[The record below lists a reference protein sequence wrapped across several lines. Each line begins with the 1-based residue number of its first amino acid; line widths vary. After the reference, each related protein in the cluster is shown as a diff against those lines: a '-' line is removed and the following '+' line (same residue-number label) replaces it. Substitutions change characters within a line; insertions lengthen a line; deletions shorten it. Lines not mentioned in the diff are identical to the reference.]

1 MFVCCSSDIEN
12 VILMV
17 LEISLW
23 FHRFISEINFCICV
37 KWTSS
42 EIKFIWFEFM
52 SVYIADIKLMGYEQD
67 CFVSDITIQTIDNR
81 NGGLCLWCIGLM
93 MTEKNCL
100 YLISIFRHVHYYV
113 IVAFSIDIICM
124 HWKNNSFSTSI
135 IISESLQSSLKPTSV
150 NSQNFKWR
158 NYLSISL
165 KAWLLY

>member
-1 MFVCCSSDIEN
+1 MVMFVCCSSDMEN

-67 CFVSDITIQTIDNR
+67 CFVSDITIQTIHNR
-81 NGGLCLWCIGLM
+81 IGRLFLWCIGLM

-100 YLISIFRHVHYYV
+100 YLISIFRHVHYYN
-113 IVAFSIDIICM
+113 ITVAFSGYYL
-124 HWKNNSFSTSI
+124 HASEKQWSST
-135 IISESLQSSLKPTSV
+135 ENQVSL
-150 NSQNFKWR
+150 
-158 NYLSISL
+158 
-165 KAWLLY
+165 